1 MAIINISLDG
11 GNKALFFNS
20 TQNNIKFAVA
30 KSLTNTA
37 QAIQKDVQEH
47 IRNTF
52 VIRKKAGG
60 FVRSIRI
67 KPATKQTLQA
77 EVYTMAGF
85 ASLHQTGGINKP
97 KSGRL
102 AIPIYNSLKEVKTK
116 AIAEKDIKNSFLI
129 KFKSG
134 GYGLA
139 TRKGKE
145 TKVLYALQRQAYVP
159 KRLNMLEIG
168 EQTAHKSFEQIF
180 IRNLAEIN

>member
-1 MAIINISLDG
+1 MAIINISLDK
-11 GNKALFFNS
+11 GNTALFFNS
-20 TQNNIKFAVA
+20 TQSNIKFAVA

-47 IRNTF
+47 IHNTF

-60 FVRSIRI
+60 FERSIRI
-67 KPATKQTLQA
+67 KPATKQALQA

-85 ASLHQTGGINKP
+85 ASLQQTGGISKP

-102 AIPIYNSLKEVKTK
+102 AIPLYNNLNEVKTK
-116 AIAEKDIKNSFLI
+116 AKANKDIKNSFLV

-145 TKVLYALQRQAYVP
+145 MKILFALRSQAYVP

-168 EQTAHKSFEQIF
+168 EQTAHRVFEQIF
-180 IRNLAEIN
+180 NKNIAEII